1 MSNAYYI
8 IIDILAFSL
17 FALLHTLLASFKIKR
32 LITQKM
38 GNVIAFYRITYN
50 LFFLFLFFYLF
61 EELPRPDIELFEL
74 KFPWDII
81 ILVPQI
87 LSLAGIIWTLRYFS
101 INEFI
106 GFSQIKRW
114 REGTFIAGREYEVP
128 ESDSQSGTVHNK
140 RDSIDVL
147 DEKLTLNIEGPY
159 KVVRHPLYL
168 FTIIFLVLRPTMD
181 LFYLIFLIF
190 LIAYFYIGSFYEERK
205 LVSVFG
211 DQYRKY
217 QGSVHRLFP
226 IWKSDQ
232 LTRNE

>member
-1 MSNAYYI
+1 M
-8 IIDILAFSL
+8 
-17 FALLHTLLASFKIKR
+17 
-32 LITQKM
+32 
-38 GNVIAFYRITYN
+38 AFYRLAYN
-50 LFFLFLFFYLF
+50 IFFLCLFFYLY

-81 ILVPQI
+81 ILVPQL
-87 LSLAGIIWTLRYFS
+87 LSLAGIIWTFKYFS
-101 INEFI
+101 LSEFL

-114 REGTFIAGREYEVP
+114 MDGAFISGWEKEIK
-128 ESDSQSGTVHNK
+128 EIDSQPLALHQNRNSK
-140 RDSIDVL
+140 DVF

-168 FTIIFLVLRPTMD
+168 FTIIFLILRPTMD

-190 LIAYFYIGSFYEERK
+190 LIAYFYLGSIYEERK

-217 QGSVHRLFP
+217 QEFVPRLFP
-226 IWKSDQ
+226 IWKSG
-232 LTRNE
+232 LL